1 VEEEKVGGIG
11 LDQGLAAMTAKETI
25 ILSCMLLCLL
35 LLATQVFEKPKT
47 VVYKLQY
54 ACDPDGRADVLF
66 PFCNTSWSDEDRVTD
81 LISRLTIFEK
91 IEQLVNTAANV
102 SRVGLP
108 AYQWWGEGLHGVAI
122 SPSVHFGGDTPAATS
137 FPSPIL
143 SAASYNRTLW
153 NKIAQ
158 VGLKFLLG
166 NAVCGKTVLV

>member
-91 IEQLVNTAANV
+91 IENTAPSGV
-102 SRVGLP
+102 PVVD
-108 AYQWWGEGLHGVAI
+108 GVAI
-122 SPSVHFGGDTPAATS
+122 SPSVHFGGSTPAATS

-166 NAVCGKTVLV
+166 NAVCGKRY

>member
-1 VEEEKVGGIG
+1 MK
-11 LDQGLAAMTAKETI
+11 AKEAI
-25 ILSCMLLCLL
+25 ILSCILLSALF
-35 LLATQVFEKPKT
+35 LATQVFEKPKV

-54 ACDPDGRADVLF
+54 ACDPHGPPKLLF
-66 PFCNTSWSDEDRVTD
+66 PFCNTSLSDDDRITD

-102 SRVGLP
+102 SRLGLP

-122 SPSVHFGGDTPAATS
+122 SPSVHFGGTTPAATS

-143 SAASYNRTLW
+143 SAASYNRTLC

-158 VGLKFLLG
+158 VCLQFLG
-166 NAVCGKTVLV
+166 NGDP